1 MLDENWKHRGYVNTE
16 SGAYEKTHRKHYS
29 STSTL
34 FSSRRQGEIARQFD
48 LRKGAECRKRSSGGF
63 ELLLDAAKSMMPP
76 SPEEENE
83 DDLDSLIAAAK
94 TAGGKT
100 QSALLDILNRL
111 VDSLRRKPGDRRKVV
126 FRWIAEYL
134 QFALTYCRYFPGPSN
149 AALRENL
156 WAEVAAALAGA
167 VEAEPAF
174 IENDLSNQRPF
185 QKSYILQATHV
196 DGCRST
202 DPVPRLTTC
211 E

>member
-1 MLDENWKHRGYVNTE
+1 
-16 SGAYEKTHRKHYS
+16 
-29 STSTL
+29 
-34 FSSRRQGEIARQFD
+34 
-48 LRKGAECRKRSSGGF
+48 
-63 ELLLDAAKSMMPP
+63 MMPP
-76 SPEEENE
+76 SPEEEDE
-83 DDLDSLIAAAK
+83 DDLDLLIAAAK

-100 QSALLDILNRL
+100 QSALLDRL
-111 VDSLRRKPGDRRKVV
+111 VDGLRRKPGDRRKVV

-156 WAEVAAALAGA
+156 WAEVAAAVASA

-202 DPVPRLTTC
+202 DPVPRLATC